1 MGVNTLVEIFRSQS
15 LTLPEQVGEK
25 RSVGTNCDLYIPE
38 IREIIQKEHKNNT
51 YNSKA

>member
-1 MGVNTLVEIFRSQS
+1 MVEMFRSQS

-25 RSVGTNCDLYIPE
+25 RSVGINCDLYIPE